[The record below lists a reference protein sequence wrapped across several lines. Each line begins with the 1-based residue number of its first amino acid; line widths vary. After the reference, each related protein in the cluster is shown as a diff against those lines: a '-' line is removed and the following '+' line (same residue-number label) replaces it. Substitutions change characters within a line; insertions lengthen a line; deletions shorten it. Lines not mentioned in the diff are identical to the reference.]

1 MTPEMWITL
10 AILVVAIVLFVTE
23 WLRVD
28 VVALIVVVA
37 LILSGVLTTR
47 EAIAGF
53 SSTVVLLI
61 ASLFIVGGA
70 VLNTG
75 LASAIGR
82 TILRVAGTGQVRLI
96 AVVLIAV
103 AIMSGFMSDTG
114 VVAVMMPAIVSLA
127 AAAGISPSRLLI
139 PLAYGALLGGASTL
153 IGTPPNI
160 IVSDLL
166 ARTEGY
172 SPFSFFDYTPLA
184 ILLVIA
190 GTIFMLTIGRR
201 LLPDRKREVDEQAVA
216 TPGEL
221 FERYAL
227 PDSIYKLRVRKAS
240 ELIGR
245 TISDAALGHD
255 YDIDIIEISR
265 HAPERTL
272 AAIGG
277 QRIVL
282 QNRQNVPIHPR
293 PDTVLERDDVLLVR
307 GTGEAV
313 GRAAANH
320 NLMILPRGTNSETE
334 IINRQVGVAEVIIPP
349 RSSLIDKTLGDV
361 RFGSR
366 YRLTVLDIVRPEG
379 RTSAVRDTRLR
390 NGDTLLVQGEWRD
403 IVALR
408 KMRRDFVLMDE
419 EGIASHVYNTAK
431 APITGAILF
440 GMMIMMVFGE
450 SLGLGATPAA
460 MVAALL
466 IILTGCLTMDEA
478 YDAIDWKSLVLIA
491 GMLPMSTALE
501 KVGLVSMIADGF
513 ALTLGELGPVFVL
526 GGLFLLTSAFTQ
538 VLSNTATAVLIAPI
552 ALATAINLDVA
563 PQAFLMAVA
572 VAASMAFAT
581 PVASPVNTLVM
592 GAGNYRFSDYLKIG
606 IPMIL
611 VTFIVSVIALPIL
624 FPF

>member
-28 VVALIVVVA
+28 VVALVVVVA
-37 LILSGVLTTR
+37 LILTGVLTTR

-75 LASAIGR
+75 LASVIGR
-82 TILRVAGTGQVRLI
+82 TILRIAGTGQVRLI

-160 IVSDLL
+160 VVSDLL

-184 ILLVIA
+184 VLLVIA

-201 LLPDRKREVDEQAVA
+201 LLPDRKREIDEQAVA

-240 ELIGR
+240 ELIGN

-255 YDIDIIEISR
+255 YDIDIIEIIR
-265 HAPERTL
+265 PAPERTL

-293 PDTVLERDDVLLVR
+293 PDTVLERDDVLIVR

-320 NLMILPRGTNSETE
+320 NLMIQPRGTNSETE
-334 IINRQVGVAEVIIPP
+334 LINRQVGVAEVIIPP

-419 EGIASHVYNTAK
+419 EGIASQVYNTAK

-440 GMMIMMVFGE
+440 GMMVIMVFGE
-450 SLGLGATPAA
+450 SIGLGATPAA
-460 MVAALL
+460 MLAALL

-501 KVGLVSMIADGF
+501 KVGLVSLIADGF
-513 ALTLGELGPVFVL
+513 ALTLGELGPAFVL
-526 GGLFLLTSAFTQ
+526 GGLFLMTSAFTQ

-552 ALATAINLDVA
+552 ALATAINLGVA

-606 IPMIL
+606 IPMIF